1 MKISW
6 LSKKL
11 YNFRIQ
17 GKRIT
22 FFLHQGIER
31 YFNNIERKAN
41 HKKKVINF
49 ELDKDK
55 TFF

>member
-1 MKISW
+1 MLVRSGRCVCKG
-6 LSKKL
+6 KL
-11 YNFRIQ
+11 GLIQ
-17 GKRIT
+17 VKDS
-22 FFLHQGIER
+22 
-31 YFNNIERKAN
+31 YKVNIERKAN